1 MKALA
6 AFRYLATNR
15 IGKEKVM
22 FEGSDV
28 FYDELHFNRMFDLER
43 MRSRRSQKPFILI
56 LINVSGFMNHEGL
69 NQMLKALASSFR
81 ETDFRGWYVR
91 ESVIGIVFTE
101 LDSVGPDTRAALF
114 GKMQAALVSRL
125 EPADLRKIYV
135 TFHTFPSSREYAV
148 SCGRF
153 DLERCQGLTECHARM
168 HSSSRMKRLLEAM
181 GSFAAIAKFLPAFF
195 SHPTSKT

>member
-1 MKALA
+1 
-6 AFRYLATNR
+6 
-15 IGKEKVM
+15 M
-22 FEGSDV
+22 FEGCDD

-56 LINVSGFMNHEGL
+56 LINVSGFMKHEGL

-101 LDSVGPDTRAALF
+101 LDSVGPHTRAALF
-114 GKMQAALVSRL
+114 GKMQVALVSRL

-135 TFHTFPSSREYAV
+135 TFHTFPSSREDAV

-153 DLERCQGLTECHARM
+153 DLERCQGMTGRRARV
-168 HSSSRMKRLLEAM
+168 HSSSRMKRLKEVM
-181 GSFAAIAKFLPAFF
+181 GGFAAFVKFVPAFF
-195 SHPTSKT
+195 NHPTSKI

>member
-1 MKALA
+1 
-6 AFRYLATNR
+6 
-15 IGKEKVM
+15 M
-22 FEGSDV
+22 FEGCDD

-56 LINVSGFMNHEGL
+56 LINITGFMKDEGP
-69 NQMLKALASSFR
+69 NQVLKALASSFR

-114 GKMQAALVSRL
+114 GKMQAALASQID
-125 EPADLRKIYV
+125 PDDLRKIYV
-135 TFHTFPSSREYAV
+135 TFHTFPSSREDAV

-153 DLERCQGLTECHARM
+153 DLERCQGLTDHHARLR
-168 HSSSRMKRLLEAM
+168 SSSRIKRLMEVM
-181 GSFAAIAKFLPAFF
+181 GSFAALVKFVPAFF
-195 SHPTSKT
+195 NHPTSKI